1 MYRKSVWKSHM
12 YMLVVILGVGTMAE
26 LRVAEAQ
33 RGRTQLPTGYPSTAR
48 TKTCIN
54 VGWHYHL
61 GDRPGAEARDFDCS
75 TWETVSVPHTLKLTS
90 LALDHCADDKTQP
103 TFHRDIAWYRRTIE
117 VSGKADKVF
126 LEFEGAHQ
134 VTDAWVNGQPVG
146 RHAIGGYTP
155 FHFDISEQVH
165 AGKNVVAL
173 RLDNRRRP
181 DTPPDPGPFDY
192 VKFSGLYRDVYLV
205 ETDALHVTF
214 PWEDFYAGV
223 FVTTPTVDPLN
234 HNATVAVRTTVRNEQ
249 AQARPCT
256 VVSRVVDR
264 DGLVVLRLCSQTT
277 ILPGADHTFNQCGG
291 IEENLHLWSCEDPYL
306 YRVNTL
312 VLDGDRP
319 VDCVENPLGIRS
331 IELNKH
337 EGFLLNGKPVKMIG
351 ANRHQHYPYIGDAVP
366 NALHY
371 KDVWQF
377 KQIGFNIIR
386 TAHYPQD
393 NALLEACDRLGILV
407 YEEPPTWI
415 SIGND
420 AWFDNLEQAARRMVR
435 NHRNHPSVVI
445 WGAGINHRGYVPRLH
460 YATKQEDPTRWT
472 GSNNSEW
479 TGWQTSGVCDLYTN
493 MDYGGIKDWSGDE
506 YLFAME
512 GRGSQNAV
520 SKYKSDPLRIGLTS
534 WTAHAYYTFHLGPDR
549 DNRMR
554 SGMMDGFR
562 TPSLNGRWYRA
573 EMSDDPVVII
583 ADTWQAGIEK
593 LQVYSNCEE
602 VELRVN
608 DRVLAR
614 QGPVKDPRRA
624 HLKSP
629 GFEFA
634 ISNYQPG
641 ELVALGLIEGQVKA
655 RDRVRTPGE
664 PVALHL
670 HLDMEDRQLTADG
683 ADIVMAYARVVDEN
697 GTFIRDTDRAVRFTV
712 RGPAR
717 IVGDGI
723 FPRAN
728 PMQPT
733 RHGSAPVLIRAGSRP
748 GLITVR
754 AEVPGLRVAEAQVTS
769 VPFEEDRIAAAARPI
784 YDHEKVCVDL
794 GEKGQLV
801 QFGWTPWY
809 GENGVDAVLDLPALG
824 GVRATLRTGSS
835 EGITRW
841 LGEMNVKGFHGFVIG
856 EGVCVIDPQGL
867 VLEFSGLRAG
877 PYRLKTYH
885 HAPRSNTNSMDPN
898 RERLKTLTIH
908 EIPAAGQLAVRVA
921 GVTTSV
927 ALTSGTELP
936 ESGPGTA
943 VVDFVAHGQSPV
955 TVRITD
961 AQDAK
966 GIWLNGFELQETH

>member
-1 MYRKSVWKSHM
+1 MHRKSVWNVHM
-12 YMLVVILGVGTMAE
+12 CMLVVMLAAGIMTDP
-26 LRVAEAQ
+26 RIVAAQ
-33 RGRTQLPTGYPSTAR
+33 ADRSPLPIGYPETAR
-48 TKTCIN
+48 TKACIN
-54 VGWHYHL
+54 VGWYYHL
-61 GDRPGAEARDFDCS
+61 GDVPGAEAQEFDCS
-75 TWETVSVPHTLKLTS
+75 DWETVSVPHTLKLTS
-90 LALDHCADDKTQP
+90 LALDHCDDDKTQA
-103 TFHRDIAWYRRTIE
+103 TFHRHIAWYRRTIQ
-117 VSGKADKVF
+117 VSANADKVF

-155 FHFDISEQVH
+155 FHFDISAQVQ
-165 AGKNVVAL
+165 AGKNVIAL
-173 RLDNRRRP
+173 RLDNRRRQ

-205 ETDALHVTF
+205 ETSALHVTF

-234 HNATVAVRTTVRNEQ
+234 RNATVALRTTVRNEH
-249 AQARPCT
+249 AQARLCT
-256 VVSRVVDR
+256 VLSRVVDR
-264 DGLVVLRLCSQTT
+264 EGLAVLRLRTEAT
-277 ILPGADHTFNQCGG
+277 IPAGADHTFNQCGG
-291 IEENLHLWSCEDPYL
+291 IEEDLHLWSCEDPYL
-306 YRVNTL
+306 YRVNT
-312 VLDGDRP
+312 VIYDGQRA

-366 NALHY
+366 DALHF

-393 NALLEACDRLGILV
+393 NALLDACDKLGILV

-415 SIGND
+415 SIGD
-420 AWFDNLEQAARRMVR
+420 EAWFDNLEQAARRMVR

-512 GRGSQNAV
+512 GRGNQSAV
-520 SKYKSDPLRIGLTS
+520 SKYKSDPLRLGLTS
-534 WTAHAYYTFHLGPDR
+534 WTAHAYYTFHLGPNR

-573 EMSDDPVVII
+573 EMTDDPVVII
-583 ADTWQAGIEK
+583 GDTWKTGIEK
-593 LQVYSNCEE
+593 LRVYSNCEE

-614 QGPVKDPRRA
+614 QGPVDDRRMA

-629 GFEFA
+629 GFEFE
-634 ISNYQPG
+634 INDYQPG
-641 ELVALGLIEGQVKA
+641 ELVALGLIDGEVKA
-655 RDRVRTPGE
+655 RDRVRSPGE
-664 PVALHL
+664 PVALQL
-670 HLDMEDRQLTADG
+670 HLDMEDREFTADG
-683 ADIVMAYARVVDEN
+683 ADIVMAYARVVDRK
-697 GTFIRDTDRAVRFTV
+697 GTFIRDTEKPVHFTV

-717 IVGDGI
+717 IVGDAI
-723 FPRAN
+723 FPDTN
-728 PMQPT
+728 PMRPT
-733 RHGSAPVLIRAGSRP
+733 RYGSAPALIRASTQP

-754 AEVPGLRVAEAQVTS
+754 AEAPGLQAAEATVTS
-769 VPFEEDRIAAAARPI
+769 VPFREDRIAAAAQPI
-784 YDHEKVCVDL
+784 YDHEKVRVDL
-794 GEKGQLV
+794 GEEGQLV

-809 GENGVDAVLDLPALG
+809 GENGVDAVLDLPGLG
-824 GVRATLRTGSS
+824 GFRATLRTGSD

-867 VLEFSGLRAG
+867 LLEFSGLPAG
-877 PYRLKTYH
+877 RYRLKTYH

-898 RERLKTLTIH
+898 RERLKTLKIH
-908 EIPAAGQLAVRVA
+908 EIPVASQLAVQVA
-921 GVTTSV
+921 GDTTPV
-927 ALTSGTELP
+927 MLTSGTQLP
-936 ESGPGTA
+936 ETGPGTA
-943 VVDFVAHGQSPV
+943 VVNFVAQDQSPV

-961 AQDAK
+961 AQNAK
-966 GIWLNGFELQETH
+966 GIWLNGFELQEAH